1 MIEPLIRSLILLL
14 ALLGHFGWWVFAY
27 NRINATGLPRNWVKF
42 FEKVLCVPLTLLIPL
57 VISFND
63 GSGLLRWVQTGQWP
77 DSLSSFA
84 FCYLIFSVAVVLC
97 IGPLW
102 LASRLYL
109 IPPKQLK
116 QSSLI
121 QRLDL
126 RHRRKELCSGAI
138 TNGLAILPGND
149 ILSIECHRKSLVL
162 SNWPSYL
169 DGFRIGHISDLH
181 FTGHLHPDFYRI
193 AFAELQSLRPDCIA
207 LTGDIIDKQKC
218 LPWITDLLGN
228 LEAKHGKFF
237 VLGNH
242 DKRLPNT
249 EAIRERLRDGGWTDL
264 GSRVVPTNIHG
275 LPILLA
281 GHELPWFGSEP
292 SISPYKTDPGYSSEN
307 QSDSFRLALAHSP
320 DAFDWAQRE
329 GIHLLLAG
337 HTHGGQ
343 VRLPGIGPIVAP
355 SWYGSKFASGVFY
368 RKPTLMHVSRGLAGI
383 HPLRFRCA
391 PEIAILELQSS
402 HSSPSGNF
410 AESRE

>member
-1 MIEPLIRSLILLL
+1 VIEPLIRSLILLL
-14 ALLGHFGWWVFAY
+14 ALIGHFGWWVFAY
-27 NRINATGLPRNWVKF
+27 NRINATGLPRSLVKF

-57 VISFND
+57 VIGFLD
-63 GSGLLRWVQTGQWP
+63 GPGLLSWVQTGQRP
-77 DSLSSFA
+77 DSLTSFA
-84 FCYLIFSVAVVLC
+84 SFYLIFSVAVVLC

-102 LASRLYL
+102 LVSRLYL

-121 QRLDL
+121 NRLDL
-126 RHRRKELCSGAI
+126 RHRRQELCSGAI
-138 TNGLAILPGND
+138 TNSLAILPGND
-149 ILSIECHRKSLVL
+149 ILSIESHRKSLVL
-162 SNWPSYL
+162 PKWPSYL

-193 AFAELQSLRPDCIA
+193 AFAELQSLRPDFIA

-242 DKRLPNT
+242 DKRLPDT
-249 EAIRERLRDGGWTDL
+249 EAIRERLREGGWIDL
-264 GSRVVPTNIHG
+264 GSQVVATDIHG
-275 LPILLA
+275 HPLLLA

-292 SISPYKTDPGYSSEN
+292 SMSDYETESRHSSESQHDN
-307 QSDSFRLALAHSP
+307 FRLALAHSP

-329 GIHLLLAG
+329 GVHLLLAG

-368 RKPTLMHVSRGLAGI
+368 RKPTLMHVSRGLAGV

-391 PEIAILELQSS
+391 PEIAILELHSS
-402 HSSPSGNF
+402 HSSLPGNF
-410 AESRE
+410 AEQR

>member
-1 MIEPLIRSLILLL
+1 MIEPLIRSLVLLL

-27 NRINATGLPRNWVKF
+27 NRINATGLPRGWVKC
-42 FEKVLCVPLTLLIPL
+42 FEKVLCLPLTLLIPL
-57 VISFND
+57 VIGFLNGPD
-63 GSGLLRWVQTGQWP
+63 LVRWVQTGQSP
-77 DSLSSFA
+77 NSFYS
-84 FCYLIFSVAVVLC
+84 FWFVYVIFSIAVVLC

-102 LASRLYL
+102 LASRWYL

-121 QRLDL
+121 NRMNL
-126 RHRRKELCSGAI
+126 RDRRRELCSGAI
-138 TNGLAILPGND
+138 TSSLAALPGND
-149 ILSIECHRKSLVL
+149 ILSIESHRKSLVL
-162 SNWPSYL
+162 ANWPSYL

-242 DKRLPNT
+242 DKRLPDT
-249 EAIRERLRDGGWTDL
+249 EAIRERLREGGWTDL
-264 GSRVVPTNIHG
+264 GSRVVTANVHG
-275 LPILLA
+275 YPILLA
-281 GHELPWFGSEP
+281 GHELPWFGNEP
-292 SISPYKTDPGYSSEN
+292 SMSDCQVDTGHSSQSHDEN
-307 QSDSFRLALAHSP
+307 FRLALAHSP

-329 GIHLLLAG
+329 GVHLLLAG

-368 RKPTLMHVSRGLAGI
+368 RRPTLMHVSRGLAGI

-391 PEIAILELQSS
+391 PEVAILELHSS
-402 HSSPSGNF
+402 HSSLSGKI
-410 AESRE
+410 EEHR